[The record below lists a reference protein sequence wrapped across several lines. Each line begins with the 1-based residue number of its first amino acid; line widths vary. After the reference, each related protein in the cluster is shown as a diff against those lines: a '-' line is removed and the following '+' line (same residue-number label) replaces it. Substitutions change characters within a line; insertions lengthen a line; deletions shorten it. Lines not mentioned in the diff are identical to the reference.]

1 MGFFDKFSSTVE
13 LNPAIALAGSM
24 IYIMASDGELAEEEM
39 HYLASTLQSFGDA
52 QELVDSA
59 YKYSKK
65 KDLETFQK
73 EANEVLNHDQK
84 MTVLANLIDLLL
96 ADGRAEEEEEEL
108 FFSFVHA
115 FGVSEDEIQPF
126 IDIISIKNDFAVFL

>member
-39 HYLASTLQSFGDA
+39 AYLVSTLQSFGDA
-52 QELVDSA
+52 EELVRSA
-59 YKYSKK
+59 SKYAKN

-73 EANEVLNHDQK
+73 EANEILNHDQK

-96 ADGRAEEEEEEL
+96 ADGRAEEEEQDL

-115 FGVSEDEIQPF
+115 FGVSENDIQPF
-126 IDIISIKNDFAVFL
+126 IDIISIKNDYAVFL

>member
-39 HYLASTLQSFGDA
+39 AYLVSTLQSFGDA
-52 QELVDSA
+52 EELVRSA
-59 YKYSKK
+59 SKYAKN

-73 EANEVLNHDQK
+73 EANEILNHDQK

-96 ADGRAEEEEEEL
+96 ADGRAEEEEQEL
-108 FFSFVHA
+108 FFSFVNA
-115 FGVSEDEIQPF
+115 FDVSEDDIQPF
-126 IDIISIKNDFAVFL
+126 IDIISIKNDYAVFL

>member
-24 IYIMASDGELAEEEM
+24 IYMMASDGELAEEEM
-39 HYLASTLQSFGDA
+39 AYLVSALQSFGDP

-59 YKYSKK
+59 YKYAKK
-65 KDLETFQK
+65 SNLEAFQK
-73 EANEVLNHDQK
+73 EANEILTHDQK

-96 ADGRAEEEEEEL
+96 ADGTAEEEEQEL

-115 FGVSEDEIQPF
+115 FGVSEDDIQPF
-126 IDIISIKNDFAVFL
+126 IDILSIKNDFAVFL

>member
-39 HYLASTLQSFGDA
+39 AYLVSTLQSFGDA
-52 QELVDSA
+52 EELVRSA
-59 YKYSKK
+59 SKYSKN

-96 ADGRAEEEEEEL
+96 ADGRAEEEEQEL

>member
-39 HYLASTLQSFGDA
+39 AYLVSTLQSFGDA
-52 QELVDSA
+52 EELVRSA
-59 YKYSKK
+59 SKYAKN

-73 EANEVLNHDQK
+73 EANEILNHDQK

-96 ADGRAEEEEEEL
+96 ADGRAEEEEQDL
-108 FFSFVHA
+108 FFSFVNA
-115 FGVSEDEIQPF
+115 FGVSEDDIQPF
-126 IDIISIKNDFAVFL
+126 IDVISIKNDYAVFL

>member
-24 IYIMASDGELAEEEM
+24 IYMMASDGELAEEEM
-39 HYLASTLQSFGDA
+39 HYLVSTLASFGDPE
-52 QELVDSA
+52 ELVDRAS
-59 YKYSKK
+59 KYAKK

-73 EANEVLNHDQK
+73 EANGVLNHDQK
-84 MTVLANLIDLLL
+84 MTVLSNLIDLLL
-96 ADGRAEEEEEEL
+96 ADGRAEEEEQEL

>member
-1 MGFFDKFSSTVE
+1 MGFFDKFSSEVK

-39 HYLASTLQSFGDA
+39 HYLVSTLQSFGDA
-52 QELVDSA
+52 EELVRSA
-59 YKYSKK
+59 SKYAKK

-96 ADGRAEEEEEEL
+96 ADGRAEEEEQEL

-115 FGVSEDEIQPF
+115 FGVSEDDIQPF
-126 IDIISIKNDFAVFL
+126 IDVISIKNDFAIFL

>member
-24 IYIMASDGELAEEEM
+24 IYMMASDGELAEEEM
-39 HYLASTLQSFGDA
+39 HYLVSTLQSFGDP

-59 YKYSKK
+59 YKYAKK

-73 EANEVLNHDQK
+73 EANEILTHDQK

-96 ADGRAEEEEEEL
+96 SDGSAEEEEQDL
-108 FFSFVHA
+108 FFSFAHA
-115 FGVSEDEIQPF
+115 FGVSEDEIQPY
-126 IDIISIKNDFAVFL
+126 IDVLSVKNDFAIFL